1 MERFLQKIHRLYRQW
16 PRRLVTDRGP
26 WYRTVSVVLTAMEHV
41 RMTRGIR
48 NLVESLFTQL
58 RRIASFAGYFLRGSI
73 ERVREGVDLDLG
85 RLLPTTSKCHLS

>member
-1 MERFLQKIHRLYRQW
+1 VERFLQKIRRLYGRW

-26 WYRTVSVVLTAMEHV
+26 WYRTVSVVLAAMGHV

-58 RRIASFAGYFLRGSI
+58 KRRLASFAGYFPRGSI
-73 ERVREGVDLDLG
+73 ERVREWIWTWAGFYNL
-85 RLLPTTSKCHLS
+85 SKRYLS

>member
-1 MERFLQKIHRLYRQW
+1 MERFLQKIRQLYGRW

-26 WYRTVSVVLTAMEHV
+26 WYRTVSVVLAAMEHV

-58 RRIASFAGYFLRGSI
+58 KRRLASFAGYFPRGSI
-73 ERVREGVDLDLG
+73 ERVREWIWTWAGFYNL
-85 RLLPTTSKCHLS
+85 SKRYLS